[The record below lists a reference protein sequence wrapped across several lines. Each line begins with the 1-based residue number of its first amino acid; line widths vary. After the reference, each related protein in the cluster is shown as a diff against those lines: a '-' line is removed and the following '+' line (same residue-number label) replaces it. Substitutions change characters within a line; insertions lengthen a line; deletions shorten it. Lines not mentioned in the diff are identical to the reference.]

1 MLIINS
7 QLIGKIIQ
15 KKFLKWMVVF
25 YINKNYW
32 KDNKD
37 NTSDYMRTKDTRFFI
52 NSFNSLLE
60 SIDIDNY
67 NDLNFARSLK
77 MNF

>member
-1 MLIINS
+1 MDGS
-7 QLIGKIIQ
+7 
-15 KKFLKWMVVF
+15 FF